1 MAEAAVPKAE
11 KADVEFVAGDQ
22 QIDKVV
28 IEAEKIAETAVE
40 VDEKVYSGDQ
50 QTIEVI
56 QETKKITETAVGELK
71 RTQTTGTGRLSRR
84 S

>member
-56 QETKKITETAVGELK
+56 KKPKRLQRPQLERLK
-71 RTQTTGTGRLSRR
+71 RRQTTGTGRLSRR